1 MAQETPAVV
10 LNNNQLALDRTF
22 LALERTLMAWIRT
35 ATSLITFGFTLYKFF
50 YYLHEQDP
58 VRHPEH
64 VFGTLTVGT
73 MMIVIGL
80 LSLGLA
86 AAQHRQQLKLL
97 RTHYTAPRSLSQL
110 VAVLVAVLGVVALL
124 ATAFQH

>member
-1 MAQETPAVV
+1 LAQETPPVV
-10 LNNNQLALDRTF
+10 PDNNQLALDRTF

-50 YYLHEQDP
+50 HYLHEQDP

-64 VFGTLTVGT
+64 VLGAPTVGT
-73 MMIVIGL
+73 LMIVIGL

-86 AAQHRQQLKLL
+86 AAQHWQQLKRL
-97 RTHYTAPRSLSQL
+97 RTHYAAPRSLSQW
-110 VAVLVAVLGVVALL
+110 VAVSVAALGVVALL
-124 ATAFQH
+124 ATAVQH

>member
-1 MAQETPAVV
+1 MALETLPVV
-10 LNNNQLALDRTF
+10 PDKNQLALDRTF
-22 LALERTLMAWIRT
+22 MALERALMAWIRT

-50 YYLHEQDP
+50 YYLQQQDP

-64 VFGTLTVGT
+64 VFGARTVGIL
-73 MMIVIGL
+73 MIVIGL

-86 AAQHRQQLKLL
+86 AAQHWQQLKRL
-97 RTHYTAPRSLSQL
+97 RTHYAAPRSLSQW
-110 VAVLVAVLGVVALL
+110 VAVLVAALGLVALL

>member
-1 MAQETPAVV
+1 MAQETPPVV

-35 ATSLITFGFTLYKFF
+35 ATSLITFGFALYKFF
-50 YYLHEQDP
+50 HYLHQQDP

-64 VFGTLTVGT
+64 VFGARTVGT

-86 AAQHRQQLKLL
+86 AAQHWQQLKRL
-97 RTHYTAPRSLSQL
+97 RTHYAAPRSLSQW
-110 VAVLVAVLGVVALL
+110 VAVSVAALGVVALL
-124 ATAFQH
+124 ATAVQH

>member
-1 MAQETPAVV
+1 VRIQVAQETAPAVPDR
-10 LNNNQLALDRTF
+10 NQLALDRTF

-50 YYLHEQDP
+50 YYLAQQDP
-58 VRHPEH
+58 ARYP
-64 VFGTLTVGT
+64 
-73 MMIVIGL
+73 VIGL

-86 AAQHRQQLKLL
+86 AAQHRQQMKLL
-97 RTHYTAPRSLSQL
+97 STHYAVPRSLAQL

-124 ATAFQH
+124 ATALQQ